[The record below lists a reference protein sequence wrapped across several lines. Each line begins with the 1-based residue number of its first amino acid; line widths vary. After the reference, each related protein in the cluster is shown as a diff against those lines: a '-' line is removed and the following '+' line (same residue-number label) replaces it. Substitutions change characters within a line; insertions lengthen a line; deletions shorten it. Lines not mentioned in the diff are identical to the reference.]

1 MGNPAGVRKIK
12 REKRRK
18 KLEKR
23 LLEKEIAAN
32 PAPVVA
38 AKSTPRKPTG
48 TSGLSFSS
56 EVRFRIEFGSCEFP
70 SQPFLDG

>member
-23 LLEKEIAAN
+23 LLERELAAN
-32 PAPVVA
+32 PAPVKVV
-38 AKSTPRKPTG
+38 K
-48 TSGLSFSS
+48 
-56 EVRFRIEFGSCEFP
+56 
-70 SQPFLDG
+70 

>member
-38 AKSTPRKPTG
+38 AK
-48 TSGLSFSS
+48 
-56 EVRFRIEFGSCEFP
+56 
-70 SQPFLDG
+70 